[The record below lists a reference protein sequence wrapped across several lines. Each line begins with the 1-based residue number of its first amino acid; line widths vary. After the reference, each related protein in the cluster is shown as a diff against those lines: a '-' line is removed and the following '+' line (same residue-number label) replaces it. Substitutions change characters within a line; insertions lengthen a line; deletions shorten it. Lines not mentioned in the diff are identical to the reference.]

1 MKVLISTFGTED
13 SDRVLQA
20 MRQFPYDKLVLV
32 GDHRVPESDAF
43 ARVNS
48 LEEMAGHSIDFETV
62 NQDDFMA
69 LIDGVSEILFRHG
82 DGGKNH
88 VMLNISGG
96 SKLLGDAALLAA
108 FRVGVETFHVDDRV
122 TKLPIL
128 RGATARDR
136 FTPSQV
142 RLIEMIGEQNPV
154 LGDLITGMAPS
165 SRQSAERVVRELR
178 KQGMLASEVRDGKVH
193 LSLSPTGLEVLR
205 AVRLTTRD
213 KKPN

>member
-1 MKVLISTFGTED
+1 MRVLISTFGPED
-13 SDRVLQA
+13 ADRVLEA
-20 MRQFPYDKLVLV
+20 MRQLPYDKLVLA
-32 GDHRVPESDAF
+32 GDDRVLESDAF
-43 ARVNS
+43 TRIND
-48 LEEMAGHSIDFETV
+48 LEEMAGHTVDFETV
-62 NQDDFMA
+62 DQDDFMA
-69 LIDGVSEILFRHG
+69 LVDGVSEILSRYG
-82 DGGKNH
+82 DNGKNH
-88 VMLNISGG
+88 VVLNISGG

-108 FRVGVETFHVDDRV
+108 FRVGVETFHIDDRV

-142 RLIEMIGEQNPV
+142 KLIELIGDQNPA
-154 LGDLITGMAPS
+154 LGDLITGMGPS

-178 KQGMLASEVRDGKVH
+178 KQGMLISEVRDGMVH

-213 KKPN
+213 KRV

>member
-1 MKVLISTFGTED
+1 VRVLISTFGPED
-13 SDRVLQA
+13 ADRVLEA
-20 MRQFPYDKLVLV
+20 MRQLPYDKLVLA
-32 GDHRVPESDAF
+32 GDDRVLESDAF
-43 ARVNS
+43 TRIND
-48 LEEMAGHSIDFETV
+48 LEEMAGHTIDFETV
-62 NQDDFMA
+62 DQDDFMA
-69 LIDGVSEILFRHG
+69 LVDGVSEILSRYG
-82 DGGKNH
+82 DNGKNH
-88 VMLNISGG
+88 VVLNISGG

-108 FRVGVETFHVDDRV
+108 FRVGVETFHIDDRV

-142 RLIEMIGEQNPV
+142 KLIELIGDQNPA
-154 LGDLITGMAPS
+154 LGDLITGMGPS

-178 KQGMLASEVRDGKVH
+178 KQGMLISEVRDGMVH

-213 KKPN
+213 KRV

>member
-1 MKVLISTFGTED
+1 VRVLISTFGPED
-13 SDRVLQA
+13 ADRVLEA
-20 MRQFPYDKLVLV
+20 MRQLPYDKLVLA
-32 GDHRVPESDAF
+32 GDDRVLESDAF
-43 ARVNS
+43 TRIND
-48 LEEMAGHSIDFETV
+48 LEEMAGHTVDFETV
-62 NQDDFMA
+62 DQDDFMA
-69 LIDGVSEILFRHG
+69 LVDGVSEILSRYG
-82 DGGKNH
+82 DNGKNH
-88 VMLNISGG
+88 VVLNISGG

-108 FRVGVETFHVDDRV
+108 FRVGVETFHIDDRV

-142 RLIEMIGEQNPV
+142 KLIELIGDQNPA
-154 LGDLITGMAPS
+154 LGDLITGMGPS

-178 KQGMLASEVRDGKVH
+178 KQGMLISEVRDGMVH

-213 KKPN
+213 KRV

>member
-1 MKVLISTFGTED
+1 MRVLVSTFGPED
-13 SDRVLQA
+13 ADRVLQA
-20 MRQFPYDKLVLV
+20 MRQLPYDKLVLA
-32 GDHRVPESDAF
+32 GDDRVLESDAF
-43 ARVNS
+43 TRIND
-48 LEEMAGHSIDFETV
+48 LEEMAGHTIDFETV
-62 NQDDFMA
+62 DQDDFMA
-69 LIDGVSEILFRHG
+69 LVDGVSEILSSYG
-82 DGGKNH
+82 DRGKNQ
-88 VMLNISGG
+88 VVLNISGG

-108 FRVGVETFHVDDRV
+108 FRVGVETFHIDDRI

-142 RLIEMIGEQNPV
+142 RLIEMIGEQNPA
-154 LGDLITGMAPS
+154 LGDLITGMGPS

-178 KQGMLASEVRDGKVH
+178 KQGMLISEVRDGKVH

-213 KKPN
+213 KRV

>member
-1 MKVLISTFGTED
+1 MRVLISTFGPED
-13 SDRVLQA
+13 ADRVLEA
-20 MRQFPYDKLVLV
+20 MRQLPYDKLVLA
-32 GDHRVPESDAF
+32 GDDRVLESDAF
-43 ARVNS
+43 TRIND
-48 LEEMAGHSIDFETV
+48 LEEMAGHTIDFETV
-62 NQDDFMA
+62 DQDDFMA
-69 LIDGVSEILFRHG
+69 LVDGVSEILSRYG
-82 DGGKNH
+82 DNGKNH
-88 VMLNISGG
+88 VVLNISGG

-108 FRVGVETFHVDDRV
+108 FRVGVETFHIDDRV

-142 RLIEMIGEQNPV
+142 KLIELIGDQNPA
-154 LGDLITGMAPS
+154 LGDLITGMGPS

-178 KQGMLASEVRDGKVH
+178 KQGMLISEVRDGMVH

-213 KKPN
+213 KRV